1 MKHNDTIRQHSS
13 IVLFK
18 ISLFILVYIGL
29 IAIGVLLIW
38 LAYQFC
44 FWGVLHLTALH
55 SIRLM
60 LLLLA
65 LMVGGIGFSLMF
77 GIYLVKFIFP
87 VQ

>member
-44 FWGVLHLTALH
+44 FWEFY
-55 SIRLM
+55 I
-60 LLLLA
+60 
-65 LMVGGIGFSLMF
+65 
-77 GIYLVKFIFP
+77 
-87 VQ
+87 